1 MKTFVQLK
9 DGIGWASVNT
19 NGEVEGSIEVEYGTG
34 DSYIGKKYE
43 NNSWSDADLIRYSV
57 LDADEN
63 VIEVRQTYYS
73 SEVTGPVLPT
83 E

>member
-1 MKTFVQLK
+1 MRTFVQLK

-34 DSYIGKKYE
+34 DFYIGKKYE
-43 NNSWSDADLIRYSV
+43 NNSWLNADLIRYSIVDTDGNV
-57 LDADEN
+57 L
-63 VIEVRQTYYS
+63 EVKQTYYS
-73 SEVTGPVLPT
+73 SEVTGPVIPT